1 MRLLDELRAGLDR
14 LDHDALRRRRRSN
27 ALPCAPQAT
36 VDGRTL
42 TAFCSN
48 DYLGLASA
56 PALASV
62 LAEGA
67 ARWGTGAG
75 ASHLVSGH
83 YDVHDELESA
93 LARFVGCERALYFST
108 GYMANS
114 GILPALAGRGDGIFA
129 DRLNHASLV
138 DGMLLSRATI
148 QRYPHADT
156 AALDRLLGAS
166 TARRKLIVTDTVF
179 SMDGD
184 VAPLAELLE
193 LAIRHDAWLLVDDA
207 HGFGVLGPQGRGA
220 IAESRLDTHPEAW
233 RIVLV
238 GTLGKAAGVAGA
250 FVAGHA
256 DVVEWLLQK
265 TRTYIYTTGAPPA
278 LAHALLESLRLIEA
292 GDARRQRLYALI
304 DSFRTHARL
313 QRWRLLPSRTAI
325 QPVLIGD
332 NAETLAV
339 AKALLD
345 AGLWVPA
352 IRPPTVPADTAR
364 LRVSLTA
371 AHEEADVV
379 RLAHALMR
387 LEQTGGR
394 G

>member
-1 MRLLDELRAGLDR
+1 MRLLDELRAGLGR
-14 LDHDALRRRRRSN
+14 LDHDALRRHRRSN
-27 ALPCAPQAT
+27 AQPCAPHAK
-36 VDGRTL
+36 VDGRAL
-42 TAFCSN
+42 TTFCSN
-48 DYLGLASA
+48 DYLGLASE
-56 PALASV
+56 PAVAAA

-67 ARWGTGAG
+67 VRWGAGAG

-83 YDVHDELESA
+83 YDVHDELEAA
-93 LARFVGCERALYFST
+93 LARFVGRARALYFYT

-114 GILPALAGRGDGIFA
+114 GILPALAGRGDAIFA

-138 DGMLLSRATI
+138 DGMLLSRATVR
-148 QRYPHADT
+148 RYPHADT

-166 TARRKLIVTDTVF
+166 TARRKLIVSDTVF

-184 VAPLAELLE
+184 IAPLAELLE
-193 LAIRHDAWLLVDDA
+193 LAVRHDAWLVVDDA

-220 IAESRLDTHPEAW
+220 VAEAGLDAHPEAW
-233 RIVLV
+233 RTVLV

-278 LAHALLESLRLIEA
+278 FAHALLESLRLIES
-292 GDARRQRLYALI
+292 GDARRQRLQALI
-304 DSFRTHARL
+304 GSFRAHARL

-339 AKALLD
+339 ARALLE

-364 LRVSLTA
+364 LRVSLSA
-371 AHEEADVV
+371 AHDEVEVI
-379 RLAHALMR
+379 RLAHTLMR
-387 LEQTGGR
+387 LEQTDGGR
-394 G
+394 

>member
-14 LDHDALRRRRRSN
+14 LDEESLRRRRRSN
-27 ALPCAPQAT
+27 AYPCAPRAL
-36 VDGRTL
+36 VDGEAL
-42 TAFCSN
+42 SAFCSN
-48 DYLGLASA
+48 DYLGLAGE
-56 PALASV
+56 PALARA

-67 ARWGTGAG
+67 ARWGAGAG

-83 YDVHDELESA
+83 YAVHDALEEA

-114 GILPALAGRGDGIFA
+114 GILPALAGRGDAIFA

-138 DGMLLSRATI
+138 DGMLLSRAGVH
-148 QRYPHADT
+148 RYPHADT
-156 AALDRLLGAS
+156 AALDALLAAS
-166 TARRKLIVTDTVF
+166 PARRKLIVTDAVF

-184 VAPLAELLE
+184 VAPLAELLA
-193 LAIRHDAWLLVDDA
+193 LAVRHDAWLVVDDA

-220 IAESRLDTHPEAW
+220 LAEAGLGTHPESW

-256 DVVEWLLQK
+256 DLIEWLLQK
-265 TRTYIYTTGAPPA
+265 TRTYVFTTGAPPA

-292 GDARRQRLYALI
+292 GDARRARLQALI
-304 DSFRTHARL
+304 DCFRGHAQL
-313 QRWRLLPSRTAI
+313 SRWRVLPSRTAI

-332 NAETLAV
+332 NAEVLAV
-339 AKALLD
+339 AGALAA
-345 AGLWVPA
+345 AGFWVPA
-352 IRPPTVPADTAR
+352 IRPPTVPAGTAR
-364 LRVSLTA
+364 LRISLTA
-371 AHEEADVV
+371 AHDEAEVI
-379 RLAHALMR
+379 RLARTLTAL
-387 LEQTGGR
+387 ESSGVAA
-394 G
+394 